1 MFPMKLSV
9 SLKSTVTTHKF
20 PIILHSAGSHCAL
33 QGAHSRRGQSMYRK
47 SKKAGVQGSC
57 HRTRDAD
64 LRFNG
69 YVQKLS
75 VRAAA
80 F

>member
-47 SKKAGVQGSC
+47 SKKAGVQSSC
-57 HRTRDAD
+57 HRTRAV
-64 LRFNG
+64 LHAC
-69 YVQKLS
+69 QMLS
-75 VRAAA
+75 HTGCRPAI
-80 F
+80 